1 LDKSSNIYDIKYIF
15 EFDSE
20 KNLTSELTEITRGID
35 SYMRNKTAFV
45 ENNIDDKISPIFTAN
60 KTIGNVYK
68 YSPSYDDYTKLFD
81 YSKYIKNDK
90 LSKFISL
97 YNFYERGG
105 KNLNKSYGNISE
117 KYYLIKST
125 SITQIKNNCGYDQMK
140 QILDTKF
147 NLELG
152 DFGITTDD
160 KKMLKIIKNI
170 PKDIL
175 ERNFSSNNII
185 RKIPKRDIEPEDKYI
200 INQSNPNE
208 MAIIYDNFG
217 IIDKKVAEEFIEGIS
232 SSYSS
237 VDKNVMD
244 CTLINGRIIIEYKT
258 SLGNS
263 KYVNVIG
270 SVDPNDFIIFNE
282 YALIYKD
289 YNGFTSHTITLKSK
303 LNNFLQGLQLFNGTQ
318 PITDTQYKE
327 LGTLIQIEQTGNRP
341 TPIKPSQSPN
351 SPIPSPF
358 TPSPNPPPPKP
369 SPINDEYN
377 LNSKLNISSI
387 RQYFTY
393 PPLIGLENI
402 GATCYMN
409 ATLQCLCNIE
419 KLVDYFKYNK
429 HLIEIVKND
438 YYKKKLC
445 SSFKLLI
452 EKLWPDNFMQKRST
466 YYAPHDFKDNISTK
480 NPLFQGVAANDSKD
494 LVNFLIMTL
503 HDELNKAKNFG
514 GVGASF
520 ADQRNQ
526 QVMLNNFIKNFQATN
541 QSIISDL
548 FYAVNCNIIQCSLCK
563 TQTFNYQTYFFIIF
577 PLEEV
582 RKFKF
587 SNNFNQFNNFNNMF
601 NNNEVNIYECFE
613 YDKKITYMSGQNAMH
628 CNYCQKTCN
637 SSMCTLLTT
646 GPEILILILNRGQGI
661 EFKVKINFVERLNLA
676 NYIQFSNT
684 GVNYELI
691 GVITHMGEN
700 SMSGHFIAYCK
711 SPISKTWFRYN
722 DATVSPVGN
731 FKSEVIDY
739 AMPYLLFYQKMH

>member
-1 LDKSSNIYDIKYIF
+1 
-15 EFDSE
+15 
-20 KNLTSELTEITRGID
+20 
-35 SYMRNKTAFV
+35 M
-45 ENNIDDKISPIFTAN
+45 
-60 KTIGNVYK
+60 
-68 YSPSYDDYTKLFD
+68 
-81 YSKYIKNDK
+81 
-90 LSKFISL
+90 
-97 YNFYERGG
+97 
-105 KNLNKSYGNISE
+105 
-117 KYYLIKST
+117 
-125 SITQIKNNCGYDQMK
+125 
-140 QILDTKF
+140 
-147 NLELG
+147 
-152 DFGITTDD
+152 
-160 KKMLKIIKNI
+160 
-170 PKDIL
+170 
-175 ERNFSSNNII
+175 
-185 RKIPKRDIEPEDKYI
+185 
-200 INQSNPNE
+200 
-208 MAIIYDNFG
+208 
-217 IIDKKVAEEFIEGIS
+217 
-232 SSYSS
+232 
-237 VDKNVMD
+237 
-244 CTLINGRIIIEYKT
+244 
-258 SLGNS
+258 
-263 KYVNVIG
+263 
-270 SVDPNDFIIFNE
+270 
-282 YALIYKD
+282 
-289 YNGFTSHTITLKSK
+289 
-303 LNNFLQGLQLFNGTQ
+303 
-318 PITDTQYKE
+318 
-327 LGTLIQIEQTGNRP
+327 
-341 TPIKPSQSPN
+341 KPSQSPN
-351 SPIPSPF
+351 LPNPSPF

-445 SSFKLLI
+445 SSFKLLT
-452 EKLWPDNFMQKRST
+452 EKLWPDNFMQRRST
-466 YYAPHDFKDNISTK
+466 YYAPHDFKDNISAM

-587 SNNFNQFNNFNNMF
+587 SNNFNQFNNFNNMI
-601 NNNEVNIYECFE
+601 NNNEVNIYDCFE

-628 CNYCQKTCN
+628 CNYCQRTCN

-646 GPEILILILNRGQGI
+646 GPEILILILNRGKGI
-661 EFKVKINFVERLNLA
+661 EYNVKINFVERLNLA

-691 GVITHMGEN
+691 GVITHMGES

-711 SPISKTWFRYN
+711 SPISKTWFQYN
-722 DATVSPVGN
+722 DATVNPVRN